1 MLARMVAVE
10 VEALHPVGM
19 AAAVVARADGG
30 QVRMAVKMAAAM
42 AAAGAAMAVGRAG
55 RVAAA
60 RMVGGGTYRHRL

>member
-1 MLARMVAVE
+1 MVAE

-19 AAAVVARADGG
+19 AAAVVDRVDGG

-42 AAAGAAMAVGRAG
+42 AAAAAAMAVGRAG

-60 RMVGGGTYRHRL
+60 RMVCGGTYRHRL